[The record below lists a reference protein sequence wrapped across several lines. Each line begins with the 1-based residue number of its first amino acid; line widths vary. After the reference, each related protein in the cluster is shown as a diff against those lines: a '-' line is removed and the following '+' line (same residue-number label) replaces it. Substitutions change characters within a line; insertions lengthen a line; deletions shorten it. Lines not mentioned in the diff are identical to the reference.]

1 MGLLGT
7 LFSEKLDSLSAEKL
21 ADALVMGDVAPDIAE
36 KIVGKIKASDNPK
49 GELSKILVE
58 YAKKL
63 EGLQPNPKTILVV
76 GVNGAGKTTTIGKLA
91 KRFIDAGRPVV
102 IGACDTFRAAAN
114 EQLDAWAT
122 RAGARIVHGGDPS
135 AVAYKTVES
144 AGEEEV
150 VILDTA
156 GRMHNRD
163 DLMQELS
170 KINRVV
176 KKIDAAL
183 PVDVW
188 LVLDGTAGQN
198 ALLQI
203 EYFNRAVPL
212 TGLVVTKMDGTSR
225 GGFLIG
231 YAAREKNPLS
241 VAYVGCGENIGDIR
255 PFNAGEYVDKL
266 LA

>member
-1 MGLLGT
+1 MGLFGA
-7 LFSEKLDSLSAEKL
+7 LFSKKSNTFAADELI
-21 ADALVMGDVAPDIAE
+21 DALIRGDVAVDVAE
-36 KIVGKIKASDNPK
+36 KIVGKIKGPDPK
-49 GELSKILVE
+49 DALSKLLFE
-58 YAKKL
+58 YAEKL
-63 EGLQPNPKTILVV
+63 EGPRPNPKTILVV

-91 KRFIDAGRPVV
+91 KRFVDAGRPVV
-102 IGACDTFRAAAN
+102 IGACDTFRAAAKD
-114 EQLDAWAT
+114 QLDAWAT
-122 RAGARIVHGGDPS
+122 RAGARIVHGDNPS

-144 AGEEEV
+144 ADKDEV

-170 KINRVV
+170 KIDRVV
-176 KKIDAAL
+176 KKVDAAL
-183 PVDVW
+183 PVDAW

-203 EYFNRAVPL
+203 EYFNRAVSL
-212 TGLVVTKMDGTSR
+212 TGLIVTKMDGTSR

-255 PFNAGEYVDKL
+255 PFDAKEYVDKL

>member
-1 MGLLGT
+1 MGLFGT

-21 ADALVMGDVAPDIAE
+21 ADALIMGDVAPDVAE
-36 KIVGKIKASDNPK
+36 KIVEKIKASDNPK
-49 GELSKILVE
+49 GELSKILIG
-58 YAKKL
+58 YAGKL
-63 EGLQPNPKTILVV
+63 EGPQPNPKTILVV
-76 GVNGAGKTTTIGKLA
+76 GVNGAGKTTVTGKLA

-114 EQLDAWAT
+114 EQLDAWAA
-122 RAGARIVHGGDPS
+122 RAGARVVHGVEPS

-144 AGEEEV
+144 ARGDEA

-156 GRMHNRD
+156 GRMHNRG

-170 KINRVV
+170 KIDRVV

-198 ALLQI
+198 ALQQI

-212 TGLVVTKMDGTSR
+212 TGLIVTKMDGTSR

-231 YAAREKNPLS
+231 LAAREKNPLA
-241 VAYVGCGENIGDIR
+241 VAFVGCGENIGDIR
-255 PFNAGEYVDKL
+255 PFNAKEYVDRL
-266 LA
+266 MR